1 MPTSPQN
8 LATYAKPIRSQRIF
22 MRVVERLQNKLRRNP
37 HRQFAY
43 ALLDKDRAA
52 AFLAA
57 APWTHEFP
65 KPGFRT
71 GRAPIVAIV
80 GWDDDAKAWHVAGIN
95 APSKIVI
102 RAMKELGDV
111 LGILAAR
118 TAGDPRR
125 LDAALQ
131 WLLDL
136 SPECHSAM
144 NTHPLLAD
152 AFTQSALA
160 ATDPAASPT
169 RH

>member
-1 MPTSPQN
+1 MQIVEPVQN
-8 LATYAKPIRSQRIF
+8 R
-22 MRVVERLQNKLRRNP
+22 LRRNSY
-37 HRQFAY
+37 RQFAY
-43 ALLDKDRAA
+43 TLLDKDRAA

-57 APWTHEFP
+57 APWVSGCRQPSFVM
-65 KPGFRT
+65 
-71 GRAPIVAIV
+71 GRAPLVVIV
-80 GWDDDAKAWHVAGIN
+80 GWDDDAKGWHIAGIST
-95 APSKIVI
+95 PSKLVL
-102 RAMKELGDV
+102 RAMKKLGDV

-160 ATDPAASPT
+160 ATDPAAGAT